1 MLLSLLCLPLSAPSA
16 YIVYRLLKKPSL
28 LATVFNKHIALD
40 LALSGEQST
49 DVIPNHD
56 GSPSKACLLPWAAAA
71 LLLLLYGGLELGR
84 VKTLVIILQMTFVP
98 ISSSKILIFICA
110 IPFR

>member
-1 MLLSLLCLPLSAPSA
+1 MQLFEVL
-16 YIVYRLLKKPSL
+16 V
-28 LATVFNKHIALD
+28 
-40 LALSGEQST
+40 ST
-49 DVIPNHD
+49 DFISKDNNHD
-56 GSPSKACLLPWAAAA
+56 GSPSEACLLPWAAAA

>member
-1 MLLSLLCLPLSAPSA
+1 M
-16 YIVYRLLKKPSL
+16 
-28 LATVFNKHIALD
+28 
-40 LALSGEQST
+40 ST
-49 DVIPNHD
+49 GVVIKDNNHD
-56 GSPSKACLLPWAAAA
+56 GPPIKACLLPWAAAA
-71 LLLLLYGGLELGR
+71 LLLLLYGGLEVGR